1 MTVEIQSRLRSLI
14 GEPLTTMR
22 GRPFRVLSVSDR
34 TVMYEVGGNRR
45 PGQLMVYEQVLERLR
60 AGDRVTSPKGIQ
72 DIVPGTHNSAYEWAV
87 LRRLGLV
94 KE

>member
-1 MTVEIQSRLRSLI
+1 
-14 GEPLTTMR
+14 
-22 GRPFRVLSVSDR
+22 
-34 TVMYEVGGNRR
+34 
-45 PGQLMVYEQVLERLR
+45 MVYEQVLERLR